1 MSFSIDLNRF
11 GLSMSVDVDNL
22 RLVTISSVVVDV
34 VSLLDI
40 FTERRFLGEV
50 LHNI

>member
-22 RLVTISSVVVDV
+22 RLVTISSVVV
-34 VSLLDI
+34 SLLDI

-50 LHNI
+50 LHDI